1 MSLFENFPYTNF
13 HDLNLDW
20 IIKIAKDFLDQYT
33 HIQQII
39 TEGETS
45 ITGLTQEGIESIT
58 QLTQE
63 ELTELQAKYD
73 TLEALLQSWY
83 DTHSADIATQLAQA
97 LADLTAWYNAH
108 EAILYQYIRDEVANQ
123 YDPSTILIDT
133 YPNKNNT
140 APHVPSSQ
148 AVWNFVKKR
157 RIITCGDSYLMD
169 YSFSWGHQLQ
179 SMLGM
184 ADADFFYG
192 GLSGGG
198 FISDAGG
205 GTGNGYLI
213 GIRAIENNVTDKE
226 TITDIILCGGLNDSS
241 YDAASF
247 PTADF
252 ASHVADFINYC
263 KTTYPN
269 AKIWIGYCGN
279 AVDQLST
286 YLGTRTID
294 NRIVAMQYYSSIS
307 NNVNVAINTDIWKV
321 FTFNWQYFN
330 NVDYLHPNTEGSVA
344 IAKAVMAWINGCP
357 VNVKKMFFNTR
368 TGFGSDLVN
377 YPASEAW
384 IRATIDDGVLTLK
397 LNDSYTQDGYAADF
411 LGQTAQAYAGGSEIC
426 IAQTSNGVVF
436 NKDFT
441 RIITLAYGD
450 LNGNQKYIPA
460 TLRMNSTKW
469 YIRPHTTETIPS
481 GTNLFLVGSET
492 LVVPPEYYV

>member
-1 MSLFENFPYTNF
+1 MALFENFPYTNF
-13 HDLNLDW
+13 HELNLDW

-39 TEGETS
+39 EDGEANIS
-45 ITGLTQEGIESIT
+45 D
-58 QLTQE
+58 
-63 ELTELQAKYD
+63 LTEQGLQELQEKA
-73 TLEALLQSWY
+73 TNLEALLQAWY
-83 DTHSADIATQLAQA
+83 DTHSQDIANQLADA
-97 LADLTAWYNAH
+97 LADLNEWYEAH
-108 EAILYQYIRDEVANQ
+108 EAIMYQYINTKVAEEVASQ
-123 YDPSTILIDT
+123 YEPENVLIDT
-133 YPNKNNT
+133 YPNKNNP

-148 AVWNFVKKR
+148 AVWNFLKKR

-169 YSFSWGHQLQ
+169 YTFSWGHQLQ

-198 FISDAGG
+198 FISDPGG

-213 GIRAIENNVTDKE
+213 GIRNIENDISDKE
-226 TITDIILCGGLNDSS
+226 TITDIIVCGGLNDSS
-241 YDAASF
+241 FDASTF
-247 PTADF
+247 PVSDF
-252 ASHVADFINYC
+252 DSHVADFINYC

-279 AVDQLST
+279 AVDPLATT

-294 NRIVAMQYYSSIS
+294 NRIVTMQYYSRIS
-307 NNVNVAINTDIWKV
+307 NNVNIAINTDIWKV
-321 FTFNWQYFN
+321 FTYNWQYFN

-344 IAKAVMAWINGCP
+344 IAKAIMAWMNGCP
-357 VNVKKMFFNTR
+357 VNVKRFFYNTR

-397 LNDSYTQDGYAADF
+397 LNDTYTQAGYAADF

-426 IAQTSNGVVF
+426 IAQTSGGVVF

-441 RIITLAYGD
+441 RIITIAYGD

-460 TLRMNSTKW
+460 TLRFNSTKW
-469 YIRPHTTETIPS
+469 YIRPHTTETIAS
-481 GTNLFLVGSET
+481 GTNLFLIGSET
-492 LVVPPEYYV
+492 IVVPPEYYV